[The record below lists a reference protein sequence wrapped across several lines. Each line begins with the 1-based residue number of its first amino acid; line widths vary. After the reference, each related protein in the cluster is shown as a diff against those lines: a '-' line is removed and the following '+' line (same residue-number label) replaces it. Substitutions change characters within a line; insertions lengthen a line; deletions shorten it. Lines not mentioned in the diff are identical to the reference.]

1 MRRECR
7 RVSPSNALHLHYPIR
22 TWNGTSI
29 LIHRRHWGLRQAALQ
44 DRTRRS
50 RPRSISARSTL
61 SLFRPIPITRFAR
74 HFTILNAV
82 RKFGSE
88 STQSGCCFAFCNRI
102 GNAWGR
108 RSGRPRDNALTRL
121 VSAYFDHSEKIS
133 NLCLSLYRKVH
144 VASVMYSPLKDLLEL
159 LPLDADL
166 FTQSHCDRVYDVFV
180 QFDRHDNPL
189 PSPDSHYFS
198 DVRNC
203 FSQLEQQLGH
213 RCRKSKSRVKFVRR
227 AIAGSALCLFGTVV
241 AAVASAIGVTAHALI
256 AFVSAPCLTMYL
268 PHDKFLKK
276 ELSNVA
282 QLDAAGKGCAL
293 RHDLDSIHMLVN
305 GLHSAIESHRKSIR
319 DRLERGTDKNPI
331 LDVVEKL
338 RKDHDKFLPL
348 LDDLKNHIGL
358 CLKYVNGG
366 RKFLLEEITFHRSIA
381 S

>member
-1 MRRECR
+1 MSPCLSVKRSSSSLPNSHLERDLHSHPPPSLGTSPGGTSR
-7 RVSPSNALHLHYPIR
+7 SNQAVSPTFNLSQEYAL
-22 TWNGTSI
+22 
-29 LIHRRHWGLRQAALQ
+29 ALQ
-44 DRTRRS
+44 TDSYNEIRS
-50 RPRSISARSTL
+50 ALYDLECSEEDW
-61 SLFRPIPITRFAR
+61 
-74 HFTILNAV
+74 
-82 RKFGSE
+82 SE
-88 STQSGCCFAFCNRI
+88 STQERVLLRVLQPNRECV
-102 GNAWGR
+102 GEALR
-108 RSGRPRDNALTRL
+108 QAKDNALTRL

-144 VASVMYSPLKDLLEL
+144 VASVMYSPLKDLLEV

-293 RHDLDSIHMLVN
+293 RHDLDSIHRLVN

-319 DRLERGTDKNPI
+319 DQLERGTDKNPI

-358 CLKYVNGG
+358 CLKYVNRG